1 MSISY
6 LKEKDAWSMK
16 EITEDEKEVLLASG
30 TEYLSMM
37 IGGAILNQ
45 ATAQGELEKLEP
57 PTDTE
62 N

>member
-37 IGGAILNQ
+37 IGAAILKQ
-45 ATAQGELEKLEP
+45 ATAQGELQNLEP
-57 PTDTE
+57 PTDTV